1 MEFKEFVYTE
11 QGIRTV
17 EIEGEPW
24 FVVKDVCDVFGV
36 TNNRNIIAR
45 LSEDEKTVINVHD
58 VDGIQKNRK
67 GNPNITIMNESGLY
81 RTIFSLTPT
90 NVRGK
95 KRVEVEERL
104 QKVENFRKWV
114 YREVL
119 PSIRKT
125 GQYIDINNKFTETC
139 PISFDRSD
147 CISYINKLVKAKGMP
162 LKESQ
167 EVWCECYIGFSG
179 EVGYNIH
186 KKATA
191 LGMTKIAYL
200 EREGLTT
207 LFVEYVKSMLESR

>member
-1 MEFKEFVYTE
+1 MEFKEFTYTT

-17 EIEGEPW
+17 EIDGEPW

-81 RTIFSLTPT
+81 RTIFSLTPA

-95 KRVEVEERL
+95 KRVEIEERL

-125 GQYIDINNKFTETC
+125 GQYIDTNNKFTETC
-139 PISFDRSD
+139 LISFDRSD
-147 CISYINKLVKAKGMP
+147 CISYINKLVKAKGLS

-167 EVWCECYIGFSG
+167 EV
-179 EVGYNIH
+179 
-186 KKATA
+186 
-191 LGMTKIAYL
+191 
-200 EREGLTT
+200 
-207 LFVEYVKSMLESR
+207 